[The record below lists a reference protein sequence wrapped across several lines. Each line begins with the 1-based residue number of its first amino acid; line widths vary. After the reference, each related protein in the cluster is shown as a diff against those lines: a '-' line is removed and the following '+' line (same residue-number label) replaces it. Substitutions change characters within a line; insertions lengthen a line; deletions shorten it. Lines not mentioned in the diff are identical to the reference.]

1 MHCCWLCAH
10 SSTWWHAVHAQAFT
24 HPEKTIGKG
33 PLHVKE
39 HGLGGVGGS
48 QLSYRLERLDDD
60 KKLHTVEIFRN
71 AYAVDK
77 CGSSTTCFIFL
88 FSRLGAGMT

>member
-1 MHCCWLCAH
+1 MLGALLLVVAKPTHR
-10 SSTWWHAVHAQAFT
+10 WHAVHAQAFT
-24 HPEKTIGKG
+24 HPEKTIAKG
-33 PLHVKE
+33 PLHVKD

-48 QLSYRLERLDDD
+48 QLSYRHERLDED

-77 CGSSTTCFIFL
+77 
-88 FSRLGAGMT
+88 